1 MNRRDALKLSTAT
14 VLGAASALKFSHAS
28 ENAISDN
35 AFKNIKLTNHGSV
48 LLLTINQPPRNAVS
62 KSTLNEIDMGL
73 YIAAKDKLVAA
84 IVITGTEQIFSAGA
98 GDDSQQKLEEGELTH
113 AEIARNV
120 LNRIERFP
128 KPVIA
133 AVNGL
138 CSNGGNELAM
148 SCDIRVA
155 SENAV
160 FLQQELHVGLIP
172 GFGGMQRLQRLVG
185 HGRAMDIM
193 LTGRKVTADE
203 ALNIGLVTSVF
214 SEGNLIDKALELGN
228 KLDEDINKSAFAVFK
243 ERMSTSYN
251 EPFEVALRNDQV
263 AFDHLAASDE
273 AKAAIQRFI
282 QKQKD
287 KAS

>member
-14 VLGAASALKFSHAS
+14 VFGAVSSLSLSQATAYT
-28 ENAISDN
+28 ISDKT
-35 AFKNIKLTNHGSV
+35 FENIKLTQNGSV
-48 LLLTINQPPRNAVS
+48 LLIAINEPPRNAVS
-62 KSTLNEIDMGL
+62 KVTLGELDSSL
-73 YIAAKDKLVAA
+73 DLAAKNKAITA
-84 IVITGTEQIFSAGA
+84 IVITGSAQVFSAGA
-98 GDDSQQKLEEGELTH
+98 GGDSLQKLEEGELTH
-113 AEIARNV
+113 AAIARNV
-120 LNRIERFP
+120 FNRIERFP

-148 SCDIRVA
+148 SCDIRIA

-185 HGRAMDIM
+185 HGRAMEIM
-193 LTGRKVTADE
+193 LTARKVTADE
-203 ALNIGLVTSVF
+203 ALNIGLITSIF
-214 SEGNLIDKALELGN
+214 SENDLIDKALELGR
-228 KLDEDINKSAFAVFK
+228 KLSGDINKAAFSVFK
-243 ERMSTSYN
+243 ERMSISYS
-251 EPFEVALRNDQV
+251 EPFDVALRNDQV

-282 QKQKD
+282 QKVNKN
-287 KAS
+287 

>member
-14 VLGAASALKFSHAS
+14 VLGAASSLNVSQAS
-28 ENAISDN
+28 ENAISEN
-35 AFKNIKLTNHGSV
+35 EFKNIKLANHGSV
-48 LLLTINQPPRNAVS
+48 LLLTIEKLPRNTVS
-62 KSTLNEIDMGL
+62 KITLSEIDKGL
-73 YIAAKDKLVAA
+73 DIAAKDKA
-84 IVITGTEQIFSAGA
+84 ITAVVITGSAQVFSAGA
-98 GDDSQQKLEEGELTH
+98 GGDGLKKLEEGELTH
-113 AEIARNV
+113 ATIARNV
-120 LNRIERFP
+120 FNRIERFP

-148 SCDIRVA
+148 SCDIRMA
-155 SENAV
+155 SKNAV

-193 LTGRKVTADE
+193 LTARKVTSDE
-203 ALNIGLVTSVF
+203 ALNIGLITSVF
-214 SEGNLIDKALELGN
+214 SESNLINKALELGN
-228 KLDEDINKSAFAVFK
+228 RLGEDINKPAFAVFK
-243 ERMSTSYN
+243 ERMSTSYS
-251 EPFEVALRNDQV
+251 EPFDVALRNDQV

-282 QKQKD
+282 QKQKN